1 MEVDATPTVTTTTSP
16 EKTMKQGDIIDS
28 KASSDTVGDPLNA
41 QVSTVA
47 EVKEVLNKDA
57 SLSNDSSAQ
66 GAGDSVTVP
75 CTTESSQPEN
85 SELKKQDDFVIFH
98 RVSYLGAAMIKEPR
112 SEPEIQKIMAF
123 LNDQSSDKVMTVSV
137 SVDIHADGFVI
148 VYEGDNQLEI
158 SRFKINQI
166 IFFARGSSGTSAAAC
181 FAFTSSHGESYE
193 EAIFQC
199 HSFRCDVPDAVG
211 RVFSSFARAFEST
224 KKRIENNIVES
235 QENFVFEVSLEIK
248 EDDGKGHYG
257 PAPRDKGFFK
267 IRSCVPKQIWLTI
280 YQIPD
285 TARELNVERC
295 FGLLLSPGRHV
306 RNSDMQLVET
316 ISWSIG
322 STNYGRRSYVVGGVW
337 DTNDPAFESLNQE
350 TAKDSGVFLT
360 VAVDLVIKGIQEPIR
375 FALENKAR
383 VYPSTER
390 FWMLGRKYHFTQQ
403 FEITLKKIDANTPK
417 NGNSYQV
424 NSTRALGEVDKSK
437 VNFNLNFTSFIRSSS
452 IGSLDLDTPTK
463 EDEESD
469 DDEPLQSGMGE
480 ISKDCTDEQISA
492 WSEIVANW
500 PIGTPRP
507 KHLTPLVKAGIP
519 DTIRGEMWLRLA
531 DCQDDS
537 VLFETYKTLLG
548 KECDNE
554 EVILRDIT
562 RTFPANDYFKES
574 GGKGQEQLHRISKG
588 YAVYDTEVGYCQG
601 ISFIGAAMLLQMPE
615 EQAFCLLVKLMYNYQ
630 FRDLYRDG
638 FDNLHLKL
646 HQLDRLIEEQIP
658 ELWAHFQELAI
669 ESHMYASQ
677 WFLTLYTAKFP
688 LVFVF
693 RVIDLFLLDGTKT
706 LFQVA
711 LALLA
716 AARKDLL
723 VLDFEGV
730 LKYFRVS
737 LPKKF
742 KTAESAN
749 ALIRIATQI
758 KVKKLKKYE
767 TEYVLAK
774 EQEKNYVDPLTRL
787 QRENKKLMEDMIRY
801 ESTITNLVL
810 SKTAAEE
817 TAITFDEEL
826 IRTKNTLKE
835 VEDFNSRLKE
845 ETNSVKE
852 LFQREMKQYDIESE
866 KKSNIIADYKR
877 TCSNLSSQLEQAQ
890 KDTRER
896 NKFFQSNLCPACAH
910 FVSVAIN
917 IASGGNKNPE
927 AGAQSEQYSP
937 SHEPSTPNTE
947 ETIKML
953 ENELAKTKIAL
964 AEAECRNDDLS
975 HRLSISQNE
984 LEAIRNN
991 ASGSTWLW
999 KNLSFTK
1006 DKEHKKIGQ
1015 SSSNPVSMDDCSSL
1029 SNSSNGSTGNANM
1042 NYSSGR
1048 K

>member
-1 MEVDATPTVTTTTSP
+1 MEEDTVAATTPP
-16 EKTMKQGDIIDS
+16 IKTMDKVDLVDG
-28 KASSDTVGDPLNA
+28 KSSNDKVDGSANA
-41 QVSTVA
+41 QVSTTP
-47 EVKEVLNKDA
+47 EVKEVLIKDP
-57 SLSNDSSAQ
+57 LQNPDSGGGVQ
-66 GAGDSVTVP
+66 GAGDSVAVP
-75 CTTESSQPEN
+75 CSTKSSPSQSTTDV
-85 SELKKQDDFVIFH
+85 KKQDNFVIFH
-98 RVSYLGAAMIKEPR
+98 CVSYLGAAIIKEPR
-112 SEPEIQKIMAF
+112 CETEIQKIMGF
-123 LNDQSSDKVMTVSV
+123 LNEQSSDKVMTVSV

-148 VYEGDNQLEI
+148 VCEEDNQLEL

-166 IFFARGSSGTSAAAC
+166 IFFARGSSGTSASAC

-193 EAIFQC
+193 EAFFQC
-199 HSFRCDVPDAVG
+199 HAFRCDVPEAVTH
-211 RVFSSFARAFEST
+211 VFTSFARAFDST
-224 KKRIENNIVES
+224 KKQIENKIEA

-267 IRSCVPKQIWLTI
+267 IRSGIPKQIWLTI
-280 YQIPD
+280 YQLPD
-285 TARELNVERC
+285 SARELNVERC

-322 STNYGRRSYVVGGVW
+322 STNYGRRSYVVGGIW
-337 DTNDPAFESLNQE
+337 DTNDPAFEPLNQE
-350 TAKDSGVFLT
+350 TSKDSGVFLT

-383 VYPSTER
+383 IYPSTER

-424 NSTRALGEVDKSK
+424 ISTRALGEVDKSK

-463 EDEESD
+463 DDEESD

-492 WSEIVANW
+492 WSEIVTNW
-500 PIGTPRP
+500 TLGTARP
-507 KHLTPLVKAGIP
+507 KQLTPLVKAGIP

-548 KECDNE
+548 KECENE

-601 ISFIGAAMLLQMPE
+601 ISFIGAALLLQMPE
-615 EQAFCLLVKLMYNYQ
+615 EQAFCLLVKIMYNYQ

-677 WFLTLYTAKFP
+677 WFLTLFTAKFP

-693 RVIDLFLLDGTKT
+693 RVIDVFLLDGTKT

-742 KTAESAN
+742 KTAEAAHS
-749 ALIRIATQI
+749 LIRMATQI

-767 TEYVLAK
+767 AEYVLAK

-817 TAITFDEEL
+817 AAIALDEEL

-917 IASGGNKNPE
+917 IAGGNKNSETGSP
-927 AGAQSEQYSP
+927 SEQYSP
-937 SHEPSTPNTE
+937 SHEPPTLSTD

-984 LEAIRNN
+984 LEAIRTNS
-991 ASGSTWLW
+991 SGSTWLW

-1006 DKEHKKIGQ
+1006 DKDHKKISQ
-1015 SSSNPVSMDDCSSL
+1015 SSSNPVSMDDCSSI

-1042 NYSSGR
+1042 NYSSG
-1048 K
+1048 KK